1 MTEEEKREQLRQLA
15 GKVSACHLCKTIYS
29 SPGYRKGDQKGD
41 HLCHAPSADP
51 SVINHWNT
59 WVRNYNP
66 DILIVG
72 QDFGRLD
79 SPITDFDSPT
89 DRRIKKF
96 LGPYLNRCFF
106 TNAACCYRQRNNSGP
121 VNESWLTLCVSQ
133 FFRDELEILDPKIII
148 VLGEATF
155 RSLACCRNSLLAL
168 PQDPMPDTSFRSLVD
183 NTALVE
189 LRLLDRSEQV
199 EKTYPVYPVYHPS
212 TTRNRDDDLQNH
224 DWQRILSRLNKPT

>member
-29 SPGYRKGDQKGD
+29 SPGYRKGD

-79 SPITDFDSPT
+79 SPITNFDSPT
-89 DRRIKKF
+89 DRRIKKISGA
-96 LGPYLNRCFF
+96 LSEPLFF
-106 TNAACCYRQRNNSGP
+106 HEC
-121 VNESWLTLCVSQ
+121 
-133 FFRDELEILDPKIII
+133 
-148 VLGEATF
+148 
-155 RSLACCRNSLLAL
+155 
-168 PQDPMPDTSFRSLVD
+168 
-183 NTALVE
+183 
-189 LRLLDRSEQV
+189 RLLL
-199 EKTYPVYPVYHPS
+199 PS
-212 TTRNRDDDLQNH
+212 AQ
-224 DWQRILSRLNKPT
+224 

>member
-29 SPGYRKGDQKGD
+29 SPGYRKGD

-79 SPITDFDSPT
+79 SPITNFDSPT
-89 DRRIKKF
+89 D
-96 LGPYLNRCFF
+96 
-106 TNAACCYRQRNNSGP
+106 RQRNNSGP

-148 VLGEATF
+148 VLGEAAF

-168 PQDPMPDTSFRSLVD
+168 PQDPMLDTSFRSLVD

-224 DWQRILSRLNKPT
+224 DWQRILSRLSKPT